1 MTETCPYCEG
11 DKLVSIQGNSIAGG
25 APDVWEVSCPMC
37 RGAGVVDPTHPDFDE
52 FRVWDMRAVRT
63 AYAGKGG

>member
-1 MTETCPYCEG
+1 
-11 DKLVSIQGNSIAGG
+11 
-25 APDVWEVSCPMC
+25 MC